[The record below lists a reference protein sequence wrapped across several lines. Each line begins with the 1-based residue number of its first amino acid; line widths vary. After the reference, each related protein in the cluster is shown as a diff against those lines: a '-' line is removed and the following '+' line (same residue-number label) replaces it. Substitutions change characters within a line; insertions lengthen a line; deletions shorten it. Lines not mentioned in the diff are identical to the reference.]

1 MSRRT
6 EVALVAAALGA
17 MAGMRSM
24 SAPAVVTTRYGSTLL
39 KWASRAMA
47 LGELVADKT
56 ETVPN
61 RIEPMPLAGRIFMG
75 GACAAVVAHAA
86 GTFVVGATV
95 IGAAT
100 AAGSAHLF
108 YRLRKEICDRTG
120 LPDMAVAIGEDAL
133 VAATGARI
141 LSSDLMSE

>member
-6 EVALVAAALGA
+6 EVALIAAALGT

-56 ETVPN
+56 ED
-61 RIEPMPLAGRIFMG
+61 RKS
-75 GACAAVVAHAA
+75 VV
-86 GTFVVGATV
+86 
-95 IGAAT
+95 
-100 AAGSAHLF
+100 
-108 YRLRKEICDRTG
+108 
-120 LPDMAVAIGEDAL
+120 
-133 VAATGARI
+133 
-141 LSSDLMSE
+141 